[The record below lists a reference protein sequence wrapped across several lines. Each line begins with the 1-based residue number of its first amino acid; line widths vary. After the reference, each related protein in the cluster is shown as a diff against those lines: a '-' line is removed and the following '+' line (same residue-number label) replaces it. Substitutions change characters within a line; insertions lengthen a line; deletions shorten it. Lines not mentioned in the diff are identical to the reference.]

1 MALHL
6 AGVEVVVLVLEKMCL
21 GAVAVRMN
29 SQCKLCQEVGEYYM
43 AVELQ
48 LEEVVQQM
56 EVAVVSQIALRK
68 VVVAAVL

>member
-1 MALHL
+1 
-6 AGVEVVVLVLEKMCL
+6 
-21 GAVAVRMN
+21 MN
-29 SQCKLCQEVGEYYM
+29 SQCKLYLEVGEYYM

-68 VVVAAVL
+68 VVAAAVL